1 MSAGGADLSG
11 RQPHAVRSALSVL
24 EEIARAGPGVTAQQI
39 SAALGIPRAT
49 TYRLVNLLVQD
60 EYLVRLP
67 DLSGFALGHRVA
79 MLASN
84 AAPNRE
90 RETGEILAGMRARI
104 RAGVHLASFREG
116 RMQLVDVDPDFPL
129 TPASLADPSRIATE
143 PGAAALGLLPA
154 ADVSEAYVVCDGQ
167 LGYGSLAAAVRDDAG
182 VLVAGVALAVPAPRL
197 EDAAGLFSL
206 VRDDVDRLRAVLT
219 RP

>member
-1 MSAGGADLSG
+1 M
-11 RQPHAVRSALSVL
+11 L
-24 EEIARAGPGVTAQQI
+24 EEVARVGPGVTAQEI
-39 SAALGIPRAT
+39 SVALGIPRAT

-84 AAPNRE
+84 AAPDPE
-90 RETGEILAGMRARI
+90 RETGEILAAMRARI

-116 RMQLVDVDPDFPL
+116 HLQLVDVDPDFPL
-129 TPASLADPSRIATE
+129 TSASLTSASLADPSYIATE
-143 PGAAALGLLPA
+143 PGAAALGLLPGA
-154 ADVSEAYVVCDGQ
+154 AASEAYVICVGQ
-167 LGYGSLAAAVRDDAG
+167 VGYGSLAAAVRDDAG

-197 EDAAGLFSL
+197 DDAAGLYAL

>member
-1 MSAGGADLSG
+1 VSAGGADLSG
-11 RQPHAVRSALSVL
+11 RQPHAIRSALSVL
-24 EEIARAGPGVTAQQI
+24 EEVARAGPGVTAQQI
-39 SAALGIPRAT
+39 SVALGIPRAT

-79 MLASN
+79 MFASN
-84 AAPNRE
+84 AAPDPE
-90 RETGEILAGMRARI
+90 REIGEILAGMRARI

-116 RMQLVDVDPDFPL
+116 HLQLVDVDPDFPL
-129 TPASLADPSRIATE
+129 TSASLADPSYIATE
-143 PGAAALGLLPA
+143 PGAAALGLLPGA
-154 ADVSEAYVVCDGQ
+154 AASEAYVICVGQ
-167 LGYGSLAAAVRDDAG
+167 VGYGSLAAAVRDDTG

-197 EDAAGLFSL
+197 DDAAGLYAL